1 MVLNPSYWLPG
12 VLIIQI
18 LYLDLFLDLFWTIFG
33 LRRPKNV
40 QNVFFK
46 NVDFLLLFHSNVM
59 RSFKVY
65 NWCIGLFNHSL
76 WLLGLF
82 RNHILYLDLFLDLF
96 LGHFLAQKAKKRVIF
111 FSNLD
116 FLLPLV
122 SIRIRITD
130 VLACL
135 TLPTDSFWY
144 SKFKYHI
151 WIYSWDNF
159 GSLLAT
165 FGLRRTKNGI
175 TNNFKTVES
184 LCSTYLSHNI
194 KDPSLLILW
203 QIYNVF

>member
-1 MVLNPSYWLPG
+1 MAC
-12 VLIIQI
+12 LITLCDSLGYSEII
-18 LYLDLFLDLFWTIFG
+18 FYIWIYFWTYFWAIFW
-33 LRRPKNV
+33 LRK
-40 QNVFFK
+40 
-46 NVDFLLLFHSNVM
+46 
-59 RSFKVY
+59 
-65 NWCIGLFNHSL
+65 
-76 WLLGLF
+76 
-82 RNHILYLDLFLDLF
+82 
-96 LGHFLAQKAKKRVIF
+96 
-111 FSNLD
+111 LD